1 MRKQK
6 AISVSALNRTMLC
19 VCTLVA
25 LPVGLAF
32 AKDDSQRIEAVTMSL
47 GGLAEIHR
55 SVRVNGTTGF
65 DFNVPLHQVDDILKS
80 LIVRDPAGGVA
91 SISLDGLS
99 PVEET
104 FRHLPYTADDM
115 HSLPR
120 LLGALQGVSV
130 RVASGGRTVQ
140 GAVLGVESKPQGQD
154 SEVSRDPI
162 LSVMTKDGQVA
173 VLRLRADTE
182 IDILDTAVR
191 ENLREAA
198 LVSGRGRVDA
208 MRTVAIS
215 LEGSSERDVRLDYV
229 VPAPVW
235 KTAYRLL
242 LGVENGARLQAW
254 AVIENATGEDWHNV
268 ALTLS
273 SGAPVTLAQQLH
285 QRYWHE
291 RSQLPVMAQAA
302 APPRPDAFK
311 GHAADM
317 ANEQAET
324 FTRQRTSTPPMAPA
338 PSIAAE
344 LSMAVAQAA
353 SVEGEAA
360 AVYRLPNPVN
370 LAAGRTLSVPFIDAE
385 LEVERVSLFQPES
398 GSVHPI
404 SALKVENATGTTLPP
419 GIVTVYAANAE
430 GYAGDAELR
439 GLPAGESRMVSFATD
454 GKVEVAT
461 STGQDESVFR
471 ASLSGGVL
479 RATRVTRAETTYTV
493 TGAQD
498 GPRTVI
504 IEHPRR
510 EGWRFTSPSL
520 DENTPTHH
528 RLRVELAQ
536 GATAKIAAVNE
547 RTDTESI
554 ELINAN
560 TDTLLFWSGQIDDAS
575 TMEILT
581 TLVEMRREI
590 AGSEQQTADIAQNL
604 DRASANQTRIREN
617 LAALPSDS
625 ALGQRYVSMLEQE
638 ENRIAELGERRQQV
652 EATLAKLRADLEQFV
667 REL

>member
-1 MRKQK
+1 MRTQK
-6 AISVSALNRTMLC
+6 AIILPTLNRTMLGAC
-19 VCTLVA
+19 ALFA
-25 LPVGLAF
+25 LPVGLAY
-32 AKDDSQRIEAVTMSL
+32 AQDNAQRIEAVTMSL

-65 DFNVPLHQVDDILKS
+65 DFEVPLDQVDDILKS

-104 FRHLPYTADDM
+104 FRHLPYTPDDM

-120 LLGALQGVSV
+120 LLGTLQGISV
-130 RVASGGRTVQ
+130 RASSGGRTVE
-140 GAVLGVESKPQGQD
+140 GAVLGVETKPQGPN
-154 SEVSRDPI
+154 SEGDLDPI
-162 LSVMTKDGQVA
+162 LSVMTKDGQLA

-182 IDILDTAVR
+182 LDILDTAMR
-191 ENLREAA
+191 EKLREAA

-208 MRTVAIS
+208 MRTIAIS
-215 LEGSSERDVRLDYV
+215 LENNSERDVRLDYV

-235 KTAYRLL
+235 KTAYRLM
-242 LGVENGARLQAW
+242 LGAENGARLQAW
-254 AVIENATGEDWHNV
+254 AVIENATGEDWRDV

-291 RSQLPVMAQAA
+291 RSQLPVLAQAA
-302 APPRPDAFK
+302 TPPRPDAFK
-311 GHAADM
+311 GYAADM

-324 FTRQRTSTPPMAPA
+324 LTRQRTSSPPMALAPA
-338 PSIAAE
+338 STVE
-344 LSMAVAQAA
+344 LSMAVAQAETA
-353 SVEGEAA
+353 EGEAA
-360 AVYRLPNPVN
+360 AIYRLPRPID
-370 LAAGRTLSVPFIDAE
+370 LAAGRTLSVPFIDTE
-385 LEVERVSLFQPES
+385 LEVKRISLFQPEN

-454 GKVEVAT
+454 RKVEVAT
-461 STGQDESVFR
+461 SMDRDEALFR
-471 ASLSGGVL
+471 ASLSKGVL
-479 RATRVTRAETTYTV
+479 RATRITRAKTTYTV
-493 TGAQD
+493 AGAQD
-498 GPRTVI
+498 RPRTVI

-510 EGWRFTSPSL
+510 DGWRFTSPAL

-536 GATAKIAAVNE
+536 GATAEVAAVHE
-547 RTDTESI
+547 RTDTEII
-554 ELINAN
+554 ELINAD
-560 TDTLLFWSGQIDDAS
+560 TDTLVFWSGQIDDAG
-575 TMEILT
+575 TTEILT
-581 TLVEMRREI
+581 ALAQKRREI
-590 AGSEQQTADIAQNL
+590 AGSEQQSADIAQNL

-625 ALGQRYVSMLEQE
+625 ALGQRYVAMLEQE

-652 EATLAKLRADLEQFV
+652 EATLAELRADLDKFV